1 MIDFIRLRPLFMV
14 LSLAV
19 LIPCG
24 VALAIWQLTPG
35 IDFVGGLE
43 IEVRFVQDIS
53 TEQVQ
58 EAITDIPGA
67 EVQSTPAGTFLIT
80 TPVTEDEDPVTVAG
94 DVGVAIDDALGTFEV
109 EDSFTAPGLV
119 EFEIWFAADATQDD
133 VRDALETIGLGDA
146 RIQGTGESAFKVR
159 VQEPDDRD
167 IQTLRD
173 DVVTA
178 LREDVGPLG
187 VRQSAS
193 VSGVLSTEIA
203 RDAAI
208 AVSVAAIAI
217 LIYITIVFRRL
228 PKPLLYGAAAVV
240 ALLHDITI
248 IVGVFAILGRTI
260 EFEVNAMFVTAV
272 LAVIGYSVNDT
283 IVVFDRIR
291 ENLLEERG
299 GFRESVNAAI
309 TQSLGRSLNTSITLI
324 VALLALV
331 LMGGAT
337 IRPFAVVLLIGAV
350 VGTYS
355 SIGVASQVVV
365 LWEEGSIQ
373 RRLLF
378 RRRVKATT

>member
-67 EVQSTPAGTFLIT
+67 DVQSTPAGTFLIT

-217 LIYITIVFRRL
+217 LIYITMVFRRL

-291 ENLLEERG
+291 ENLLGDARRLPRERQRRHHPVAGPLTEYVHHADRGPARLGAHGRRDDPPVRG
-299 GFRESVNAAI
+299 GPTDRC
-309 TQSLGRSLNTSITLI
+309 
-324 VALLALV
+324 
-331 LMGGAT
+331 
-337 IRPFAVVLLIGAV
+337 
-350 VGTYS
+350 
-355 SIGVASQVVV
+355 
-365 LWEEGSIQ
+365 
-373 RRLLF
+373 
-378 RRRVKATT
+378 RRRDLLVHRGR